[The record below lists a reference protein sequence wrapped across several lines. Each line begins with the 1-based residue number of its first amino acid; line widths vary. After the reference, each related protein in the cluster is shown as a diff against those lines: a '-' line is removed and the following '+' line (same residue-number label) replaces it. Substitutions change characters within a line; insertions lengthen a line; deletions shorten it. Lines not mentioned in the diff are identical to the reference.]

1 MVTLGNSSSVRT
13 TMEDTMGAFDQSLFI
28 VLLVLILFGF
38 EIQIVKIHQSIAK
51 INERLDKR

>member
-1 MVTLGNSSSVRT
+1 
-13 TMEDTMGAFDQSLFI
+13 MGAFDQSLFI